1 MVSLRSS
8 SHRFPITNPMF
19 LTLNE
24 LFVTDIFLT
33 IERSDNYFR
42 QLNEIYNPLAVLF
55 ALFFLS

>member
-1 MVSLRSS
+1 MVSLRSP
-8 SHRFPITNPMF
+8 SHRFPITNPML
-19 LTLNE
+19 LTLNK